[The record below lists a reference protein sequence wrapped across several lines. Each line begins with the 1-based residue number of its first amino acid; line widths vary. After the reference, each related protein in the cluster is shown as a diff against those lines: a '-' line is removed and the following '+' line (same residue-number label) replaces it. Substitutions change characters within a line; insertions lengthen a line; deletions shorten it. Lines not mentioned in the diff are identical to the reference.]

1 MFSVEFDH
9 DEICITV
16 MDDTGVHGDLKI
28 HAFDDIVYLTQYD
41 PEIDIDNV
49 LEINPDQW
57 EELIAAIHSP
67 EGFFMKTRK

>member
-9 DEICITV
+9 DEVCITV

-41 PEIDIDNV
+41 QDLDIDNV

-67 EGFFMKTRK
+67 EGFFMRERK